1 MTRTTNYE
9 ISKKLKEIGFKADCS
24 YFYFHSD
31 NNDCEANSLEK
42 YGFDKI
48 SQCDIEDKYYP
59 AYELETLLDALP
71 SSIEYKNEYNVILN
85 YDFFLQNDKLGYYY
99 EHGEYR
105 NDYHMGDGIFEFSK
119 LSLDESLADTAGRLI
134 IELYEKN
141 LIKF

>member
-1 MTRTTNYE
+1 MTRTTNFE

-48 SQCDIEDKYYP
+48 SECDIEDKYYP
-59 AYELETLLDALP
+59 AYELETLLEFAFNNIENFCICDRGVSVAEFL
-71 SSIEYKNEYNVILN
+71 SDYDNWHGHYKIVDNLDISIGFKETKISYANAIG
-85 YDFFLQNDKLGYYY
+85 Q
-99 EHGEYR
+99 
-105 NDYHMGDGIFEFSK
+105 
-119 LSLDESLADTAGRLI
+119 LI
-134 IELYEKN
+134 ILLHEKK

>member
-1 MTRTTNYE
+1 MTRTTNFE

-48 SQCDIEDKYYP
+48 SECDIEDKYYP
-59 AYELETLLDALP
+59 AYDLETLLDALP
-71 SSIEYKNEYNVILN
+71 DLILGENKYKENYRLTYNSVLG
-85 YDFFLQNDKLGYYY
+85 FFYPNLEKGFYKKEN
-99 EHGEYR
+99 
-105 NDYHMGDGIFEFSK
+105 
-119 LSLDESLADTAGRLI
+119 ESLANTAGRLLI
-134 IELYEKN
+134 LLHEKN

>member
-1 MTRTTNYE
+1 MTKTTNYE
-9 ISKKLKEIGFKADCS
+9 ISKKLAEIGFKADCS

-59 AYELETLLDALP
+59 AYDLETLLDALP
-71 SSIEYKNEYNVILN
+71 EINKQLPLLCFSGITYLDPVNIGLSRNKN
-85 YDFFLQNDKLGYYY
+85 
-99 EHGEYR
+99 
-105 NDYHMGDGIFEFSK
+105 
-119 LSLDESLADTAGRLI
+119 ESLADTAGRLI
-134 IELYEKN
+134 ILLHEKN